1 MTGQAWR
8 HDLGTAMLT
17 PIQLQLLAWLNLG
30 SLIERT
36 SMTGRPSDTE
46 TCVAGRVITDQDLD
60 TLEGR
65 ELIEL
70 LSIWR
75 IGPVEYRRY
84 GLTGFGLS
92 VLHASQGLSP

>member
-1 MTGQAWR
+1 
-8 HDLGTAMLT
+8 MLT
-17 PIQLQLLAWLNLG
+17 PTQLRLLSWLNLG

-36 SMTGRPSDTE
+36 SVTGRARDVE
-46 TCVAGRVITDQDLD
+46 TCVAGTVVTDHDLD

-65 ELIEL
+65 ALIEL
-70 LSIWR
+70 LSTWQ

-92 VLHASQGLSP
+92 VLHAAQGLSS